1 MAVCGKARVW
11 AAGGLIL
18 LAGCSAGEPPRSAEP
33 RVQAPALQPFD
44 NGVFSMQ
51 VPTGWQMAS
60 AGDCASLA
68 FVLQDPQEPLRK
80 ILYFGM
86 VGPVYQ
92 TQTQKQVDW
101 QYMSG
106 YGHPIEWADMP
117 VVDPLTP
124 ENLLA
129 NFSQVAASQI
139 AQRFMAGCPRLDGF
153 QVVSSE
159 PLPCP
164 LPVAGARR
172 ALVRGLFVENGRV
185 AQGLFSLTTAPYMP
199 MMGGP
204 GGGTAYGYLLAG
216 ITAPTGELDALRP
229 ALSRAL
235 STFAVQ
241 PAYVQNCLMR
251 SEAAFGA
258 VMQAG
263 QTLRE
268 TSDMI
273 SRSWE
278 ARNRIDDVLAEKR
291 SDAILGRERLYDPD
305 SGEVYE
311 FHNGFYDEYRLNP
324 QAYRNNNLQ
333 PLPDGDPGLWAAAA
347 RDGYR
352 YLGD

>member
-1 MAVCGKARVW
+1 MKKMAGVLAML
-11 AAGGLIL
+11 ALT
-18 LAGCSAGEPPRSAEP
+18 AGCGSGEPSR
-33 RVQAPALQPFD
+33 PAALQVKVPPLQPFD

-51 VPTGWQMAS
+51 MPAGWRMVP

-92 TQTQKQVDW
+92 SQAQKQIDW

-106 YGHPIEWADMP
+106 YGYPVEWADMP

-129 NFSQVAASQI
+129 NFSWVAASQI
-139 AQRFMAGCPRLDGF
+139 AQRFLPGCPRLEGF
-153 QVVSSE
+153 QRVSSV

-164 LPVAGARR
+164 LPVAGARS

-216 ITAPTGELDALRP
+216 ITAPKGELDALQP
-229 ALSRAL
+229 TLARAL
-235 STFAVQ
+235 ASFAVR
-241 PAYVQNCLMR
+241 PEYVQNCLQR

-258 VMQAG
+258 VLRAG

-268 TSDMI
+268 TSDLI

-278 ARNRIDDVLAEKR
+278 ERNRIDDVMAEKR
-291 SDAILGRERLYDPD
+291 SDAILGRERLYDPGTGD
-305 SGEVYE
+305 VYE
-311 FHNGFYDEYRLNP
+311 FNNGFYDEYRLNP
-324 QAYRNNNLQ
+324 QGYRNSNLQ
-333 PLPDGDPGLWAAAA
+333 PLPDNDHGLWSAAA

-352 YLGD
+352 LLGD